1 MVKLVIFDF
10 DDTLFFT
17 TSVHAK
23 SYSQAIS
30 ELLKIYV
37 SDLMI
42 EKEIKAGAVFPGLL
56 SSFLPEISI
65 DLAKEIHRRKS
76 EIYMKSSSAIRINNR
91 IIDLLPDVSSKYFTA
106 IWSNS
111 SRVNIEMLLTRILE
125 SQVGEIILSRI
136 DNDGLMNGFD
146 LEFPRQILNKLT
158 IPLVLSH
165 GARNKQSIE
174 KALEKGFLNF
184 TASSMFVFIGNLKA
198 VLINNPLL

>member
-111 SRVNIEMLLTRILE
+111 SRVNIEMLLIKYH
-125 SQVGEIILSRI
+125 LSVF
-136 DNDGLMNGFD
+136 FD
-146 LEFPRQILNKLT
+146 LIYSREDLKYLKPDIRSYIDLCAIFSTSLHESLLVDDSNVNLET
-158 IPLVLSH
+158 IRKSGAVGLLPTNFHLS
-165 GARNKQSIE
+165 S
-174 KALEKGFLNF
+174 F
-184 TASSMFVFIGNLKA
+184 
-198 VLINNPLL
+198 